1 MACDAETRPRSRA
14 AASRMPTLAM
24 AAARSDTG
32 SRVGL
37 DEQEAEV
44 MSYPLLA
51 TRLIYRTAA
60 SLVRTLGRG
69 KSCVMHGKFRLAFGP
84 VSRQQTWKKN

>member
-37 DEQEAEV
+37 DEQEATDVSDEFSIASYEV
-44 MSYPLLA
+44 DL
-51 TRLIYRTAA
+51 
-60 SLVRTLGRG
+60 
-69 KSCVMHGKFRLAFGP
+69 
-84 VSRQQTWKKN
+84 